1 MITRLHLEDWR
12 IIGHYLGVLI
22 LLVAI
27 AMIPPF
33 IMSLCLS
40 EFSTAVD
47 FLLSIGITGIVGS
60 VLLFSKVELAT
71 LDWRQSLVI
80 TGLCWVVLSVFG
92 ALPLWMSG
100 HYDGYLDAFFESV
113 SAFTTTGMSLCVD
126 VDHMALS
133 LSVWRCLMHLIGGI
147 GVVVIAL
154 ALGVFGTGSAAASL
168 YHAEARMGQVMPGI
182 KQTSQF
188 ILKLAA
194 VVVVAGTLVCIIP
207 LLAVGTEPL
216 RAVINGFLVTA
227 AAFSTGGMT
236 SSASGIIAFH
246 SWPLEVCALVLAA
259 FGCINFVLY
268 GDIWKGIFRN
278 FFKDIEIRTIF
289 VWVTLLAVLMAFA
302 LAGSYFTTTGGV
314 VRRGLFEVLSGG
326 FNLGFSTLQ
335 GGQILFAMGSGA
347 LFVIILSMTICGSSS
362 SASGGIKALRIG
374 IIARSVVQAIREA
387 LAPDRARPRTF
398 YFQKGRHRLTPELVS
413 SAMIIFLLY
422 MVTYAVGAIAG
433 IAYGYEALP
442 AIFDSVSAASN
453 TGLSLGVAA
462 PGMPNGLEIIYIFEM
477 WLGRLEF
484 IAILAMVVEML
495 AFLVPHRRSKWVR
508 RKK

>member
-154 ALGVFGTGSAAASL
+154 ALCLFGTGSAAA
-168 YHAEARMGQVMPGI
+168 
-182 KQTSQF
+182 
-188 ILKLAA
+188 
-194 VVVVAGTLVCIIP
+194 
-207 LLAVGTEPL
+207 
-216 RAVINGFLVTA
+216 
-227 AAFSTGGMT
+227 
-236 SSASGIIAFH
+236 
-246 SWPLEVCALVLAA
+246 
-259 FGCINFVLY
+259 
-268 GDIWKGIFRN
+268 
-278 FFKDIEIRTIF
+278 
-289 VWVTLLAVLMAFA
+289 
-302 LAGSYFTTTGGV
+302 
-314 VRRGLFEVLSGG
+314 
-326 FNLGFSTLQ
+326 
-335 GGQILFAMGSGA
+335 
-347 LFVIILSMTICGSSS
+347 
-362 SASGGIKALRIG
+362 
-374 IIARSVVQAIREA
+374 
-387 LAPDRARPRTF
+387 
-398 YFQKGRHRLTPELVS
+398 
-413 SAMIIFLLY
+413 
-422 MVTYAVGAIAG
+422 
-433 IAYGYEALP
+433 
-442 AIFDSVSAASN
+442 
-453 TGLSLGVAA
+453 
-462 PGMPNGLEIIYIFEM
+462 
-477 WLGRLEF
+477 
-484 IAILAMVVEML
+484 
-495 AFLVPHRRSKWVR
+495 
-508 RKK
+508 